1 MPYILTQ
8 TPLLLTYLE
17 KWHKQAFEKKELK
30 GVTCQIHCT
39 FLHLKLLCWV
49 L

>member
-17 KWHKQAFEKKELK
+17 KWHKQAFEKKRAKRGHMPNSLY
-30 GVTCQIHCT
+30 
-39 FLHLKLLCWV
+39 FSSP
-49 L
+49 